1 MTLEPVGRTGA
12 HFIGINSSQNTMIN
26 TTRLLKVSVAWTSI
40 AYTVCY
46 VTVWLLPGVRDL
58 FLTTALHAIVPVT
71 SGPFTIGTYVI
82 GLIVWDLLAV
92 VGVWLFV
99 YLWNTIKD

>member
-1 MTLEPVGRTGA
+1 
-12 HFIGINSSQNTMIN
+12 MIN

-46 VTVWLLPGVRDL
+46 LGVWLFPGIRGL

-71 SGPFTIGTYVI
+71 SGPFTLGTFVT
-82 GLIVWDLLAV
+82 GLIVWDVLVA

-99 YLWNTIKD
+99 YLWNTIKN

>member
-1 MTLEPVGRTGA
+1 MNNIK
-12 HFIGINSSQNTMIN
+12 H
-26 TTRLLKVSVAWTSI
+26 LLKVAVAWTSI

-46 VTVWLLPGVRDL
+46 LVVWLVPQTRDL

-82 GLIVWDLLAV
+82 GLIVWDLLVV

-99 YLWNTIKD
+99 YLWNAIKS

>member
-1 MTLEPVGRTGA
+1 
-12 HFIGINSSQNTMIN
+12 MIN
-26 TTRLLKVSVAWTSI
+26 LTRLLKVAVAWTSI
-40 AYTVCY
+40 AYTACY
-46 VTVWLLPGVRDL
+46 LVVWFFPGAREL

-82 GLIVWDLLAV
+82 GLIVWDLLVV

-99 YLWNTIKD
+99 YLWNTIRS